1 MNHVSLS
8 LQCIYLFAKRFRQPL
23 GQHGRFEMSNIKGP
37 AFGAFR
43 RVRVAAASRRG
54 GQPPPP
60 RLPLSR
66 LSTERVR
73 RADSVSPSQSESV
86 WVGDQAQLGSPNE
99 TCLHLCAGGNRPV
112 EPARGKRHVEAAR
125 GTSEASPPAHTS
137 PSPRHAPLYGC
148 ESASSI
154 HRSRG
159 VAVKRR
165 VAMDQPRHVHR
176 ARLA

>member
-8 LQCIYLFAKRFRQPL
+8 FREKISPATGAAGRIASRRS

-43 RVRVAAASRRG
+43 RVRVAVASRRG
-54 GQPPPP
+54 GQPPRR

-99 TCLHLCAGGNRPV
+99 TCLHLCDGGNRPV
-112 EPARGKRHVEAAR
+112 EPARGTGTREAA
-125 GTSEASPPAHTS
+125 
-137 PSPRHAPLYGC
+137 
-148 ESASSI
+148 
-154 HRSRG
+154 
-159 VAVKRR
+159 
-165 VAMDQPRHVHR
+165 
-176 ARLA
+176 